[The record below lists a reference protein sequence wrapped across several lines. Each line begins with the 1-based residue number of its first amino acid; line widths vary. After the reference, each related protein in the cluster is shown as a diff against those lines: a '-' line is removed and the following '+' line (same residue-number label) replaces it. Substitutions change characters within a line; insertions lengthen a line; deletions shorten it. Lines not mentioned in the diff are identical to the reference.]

1 MRFELHCHSTCSDGT
16 EPPERVAARAAERGV
31 LVLALTDHDSCE
43 GSARARAAA
52 EEAGAAAGAAARGH
66 APRAIRGVEL
76 SCDDGGRTIH
86 VLAYDRGGDWA
97 ILEERLRAVRTARK
111 NRLRVMG
118 AKLVTRG
125 VRIDLEPLL
134 ADAER
139 RSVGRPDLARAMVA
153 VGAATSVRDAFA
165 RHLYDDG
172 PVDVP
177 HRALPIDE
185 ALALGR
191 AAGAAMALAH
201 PHLYDARGV
210 ALLRRWRD
218 AGLDGVEAFHGA
230 YDARERER
238 WIALAGELGLTC
250 TGGSDWHGPEEAIA
264 QPGVDLPPD
273 RSAAL
278 LRWLGA

>member
-31 LVLALTDHDSCE
+31 EVFALTDHDSCE
-43 GSARARAAA
+43 GAGIAVPGARSIRA
-52 EEAGAAAGAAARGH
+52 
-66 APRAIRGVEL
+66 VEL
-76 SCDDGGRTIH
+76 SCDDGGRTVH
-86 VLAYDRGGDWA
+86 VLAYDRGGAWA
-97 ILEERLRAVRTARK
+97 ALEERLRAIRVARR

-118 AKLVTRG
+118 ARLEQRG
-125 VRIDLEPLL
+125 VRIELAPLL
-134 ADAER
+134 DEADR

-153 VGAATSVRDAFA
+153 AGAATSVRDAFA

-185 ALALGR
+185 ALVLGR

-210 ALLRRWRD
+210 ALLRRCRAD
-218 AGLDGVEAFHGA
+218 GLDGIEAFHGA
-230 YDARERER
+230 YDARERAR
-238 WIALAGELGLTC
+238 WIALADELGLVC
-250 TGGSDWHGPEEAIA
+250 TGGSDWHGPEEALA
-264 QPGVDLPPD
+264 PPGVDLPPD
-273 RSAAL
+273 RSRAL
-278 LRWLGA
+278 LGWLGA

>member
-16 EPPERVAARAAERGV
+16 EAPAAVAARAAERAV
-31 LVLALTDHDSCE
+31 EVFALTDHDSCE
-43 GSARARAAA
+43 GSGVAV
-52 EEAGAAAGAAARGH
+52 AGARTI
-66 APRAIRGVEL
+66 RAVEM
-76 SCDDGGRTIH
+76 SCDDGGRTVH

-97 ILEERLRAVRTARK
+97 VLEDRLRAVRTARR

-118 AKLVTRG
+118 ARLVQRG
-125 VRIDLEPLL
+125 VRIDVEPLL
-134 ADAER
+134 VEAER

-153 VGAATSVRDAFA
+153 AGAATSVKDAFA

-201 PHLYDARGV
+201 PHLYDERGV
-210 ALLRRWRD
+210 ALLRRYRD
-218 AGLDGVEAFHGA
+218 GIGGIEAFHGA
-230 YDARERER
+230 YDARERAR
-238 WIALAGELGLTC
+238 WIALADELGLVC
-250 TGGSDWHGPEEAIA
+250 TGGSDWHGPEDAVA
-264 QPGVDLPPD
+264 PPGVDLPPD
-273 RSAAL
+273 RSGAL